1 MLLQCRLNTIF
12 FQDCVKLIV
21 CFAST
26 VNVVSFDPCFDP
38 LPKIKISLFLLS
50 ICTDKLKSALEQLA
64 FYPKLPSVN
73 ETSERE

>member
-1 MLLQCRLNTIF
+1 MLLQSRLNTNF

-21 CFAST
+21 YFASA

-38 LPKIKISLFLLS
+38 LPTIKISLYLLS
-50 ICTDKLKSALEQLA
+50 ICTDKLKSALEKIA